1 MRYIECLEIHVW
13 SIINSCEDTNLAEE
27 KLKTLLTYAMD
38 EVAPEI
44 EHRVKV
50 RTEPWINNEILELI
64 QERDKA
70 LNQSN
75 NERSNPDLRKY
86 YNKLCNRVT
95 K

>member
-1 MRYIECLEIHVW
+1 
-13 SIINSCEDTNLAEE
+13 
-27 KLKTLLTYAMD
+27 MD

-44 EHRVKV
+44 ERRITV

-75 NERSNPDLRKY
+75 SERSNPYLRKF

-95 K
+95 KLIRKTKTNFFQDKV